1 MMCRKRHEFRP
12 DPTGSGLAGRLHLT
26 KKERYA
32 ILRWSLL
39 SLYVLLLS
47 LTQDVIFC
55 RVQILGATTDL
66 VSCGILL
73 ICMLQ
78 DPGTGGVFALLAAT
92 FYFFTGTAPGAYT
105 IALLPILGMLMNILR
120 HVLLRRSF
128 GTALICTGICMMLYE
143 LIVFAAGLFLGSTTP
158 DRLLRFVTTGLL
170 SIALIPLMY
179 PVVVSIGKIGGESWK
194 D

>member
-1 MMCRKRHEFRP
+1 MIFRKKHEFRP
-12 DPTGSGLAGRLHLT
+12 DPTDSGLAGRLHLT

-92 FYFFTGTAPGAYT
+92 FYFFAHT
-105 IALLPILGMLMNILR
+105 
-120 HVLLRRSF
+120 F
-128 GTALICTGICMMLYE
+128 LYSCCE
-143 LIVFAAGLFLGSTTP
+143 VP
-158 DRLLRFVTTGLL
+158 RVKL
-170 SIALIPLMY
+170 S
-179 PVVVSIGKIGGESWK
+179 

>member
-1 MMCRKRHEFRP
+1 MIFRRKHEFRP
-12 DPTGSGLAGRLHLT
+12 DPTDSGLAGRLHLT
-26 KKERYA
+26 KKQRYS

-143 LIVFAAGLFLGSTTP
+143 LIVFAAGLFLGSTTT

>member
-1 MMCRKRHEFRP
+1 MARRKHEFRP
-12 DPTGSGLAGRLHLT
+12 DKVKTDFLGKLYLTPQQRRRL
-26 KKERYA
+26 
-32 ILRWSLL
+32 LRWLL
-39 SLYVLLLS
+39 FVVLLTAVSVL
-47 LTQDVIFC
+47 QDVVLC
-55 RVQILGATTDL
+55 RMQLWGATTDL

>member
-1 MMCRKRHEFRP
+1 MIFRKKHEFRP
-12 DPTGSGLAGRLHLT
+12 DPTDSGLASRLHLT
-26 KKERYA
+26 RKQRFS
-32 ILRWSLL
+32 ILRWVLF

-47 LTQDVIFC
+47 LTQDVIFS

-73 ICMLQ
+73 ICMLREP
-78 DPGTGGVFALLAAT
+78 DSGGLFALLAAT
-92 FYFFTGTAPGAYT
+92 FYFLTGTAPGAYT
-105 IALLPILGMLMNILR
+105 IALLPILGVLMNILR

-128 GTALICTGICMMLYE
+128 GTALFCTGICVMVYE
-143 LIVFAAGLFLGSTTP
+143 LIVFAAGWFLGSTTP

-179 PVVVSIGKIGGESWK
+179 PVIAAIGKIGGESWK

>member
-1 MMCRKRHEFRP
+1 MIFRKKHEFRP
-12 DPTGSGLAGRLHLT
+12 DPTDSGLASRLHLT
-26 KKERYA
+26 KKQRFSL
-32 ILRWSLL
+32 LRWTLF
-39 SLYVLLLS
+39 SLYLLLLS
-47 LTQDVIFC
+47 LSQDVIFS

-66 VSCGILL
+66 VSCGIFL
-73 ICMLQ
+73 ICILRE
-78 DPGTGGVFALLAAT
+78 PESGGLFALLAAT

-105 IALLPILGMLMNILR
+105 IALLPILGMLMNIVR
-120 HVLLRRSF
+120 HILLRKSF
-128 GTALICTGICMMLYE
+128 GTALLCTGICVMLYE

-158 DRLLRFVTTGLL
+158 DRLMRFITTGLL

>member
-1 MMCRKRHEFRP
+1 M
-12 DPTGSGLAGRLHLT
+12 
-26 KKERYA
+26 
-32 ILRWSLL
+32 
-39 SLYVLLLS
+39 
-47 LTQDVIFC
+47 IFC

>member
-1 MMCRKRHEFRP
+1 MIFRKKHEFRP
-12 DPTGSGLAGRLHLT
+12 DPTDSSLAGRLHLT